1 MHPVTSPRRL
11 GRVGASLLFFAGLL
25 LATACTPV
33 LMVGDSVM
41 VGAGPVASQK
51 FEEAGAWSPRFDG
64 EVGRRTDEGLEV
76 IRALVPGY
84 EFVVVEL
91 GYNDAWHSAYRTRIR
106 AILDELSGRQRVVL
120 VNMAEVQSYYVTGN
134 QILREEAA
142 GRDNVRIADW
152 ASVVATTSGLTAS
165 DGIHLTT
172 AGNNRMAQLIFDTVT
187 GP

>member
-1 MHPVTSPRRL
+1 MPAATSPRRL
-11 GRVGASLLFFAGLL
+11 GRIGASLLFFAGLV

-41 VGAGPVASQK
+41 VGAGPVASQR
-51 FEEAGAWSPRFDG
+51 FEDAGWAPRFDG
-64 EVGRRTDEGLEV
+64 EVGRRTDEGLAV
-76 IRALVPGY
+76 IRELVPGY
-84 EFVVVEL
+84 DFVVVEL

-106 AILDELSGRQRVVL
+106 AILDELAGRHRVVL
-120 VNMAEVQSYYVTGN
+120 VNMAEVQPYYVTGN

-152 ASVVATTSGLTAS
+152 ASVVASTSGLTAS

-172 AGNNRMAQLIFDTVT
+172 AGNTRMAQLIFDAVT
-187 GP
+187 AP